1 MLTFKF
7 IWLLLTLK
15 TLFDLD
21 DFVGLLL
28 LFYFINMA
36 AKCALLNDFLD
47 SVGMD
52 FFTEDVLVSISKG
65 LWFFLLILPLIMTI
79 VVSCTVWIAFSSR
92 RCSRLKF
99 FFHKIFAVYC
109 MQLSLQVIQNR
120 SICLLCHTMLCL
132 FWLWWLQFLLVWF
145 WLKYNSIIW

>member
-1 MLTFKF
+1 MLTFRF

-92 RCSRLKF
+92 CCSRLKF
-99 FFHKIFAVYC
+99 FFHKIFAIYC